1 MQAVAK
7 KRLINVPQ
15 IAGLV
20 MFFYWTIYR
29 QIRKIW
35 LHHKGKEFLSSSIID
50 KIKSSQKFITWR
62 HLLWNHTLQQG
73 VRRGTSARKGQ
84 LFHSI
89 SFKQIGQFLPSL
101 SLKWIC
107 WVGRWYVQ
115 NELQRKSRNMSK
127 KSKSLLLLSRSSA
140 PIKALLDKKCMWL
153 QNYYSGQWKR
163 DVYAEHNL
171 FAIAQFEVQGKKN
184 LVWF

>member
-1 MQAVAK
+1 
-7 KRLINVPQ
+7 
-15 IAGLV
+15 

-35 LHHKGKEFLSSSIID
+35 LHHKGKKFLSSSIIN
-50 KIKSSQKFITWR
+50 KIKSSKKFITWR

-115 NELQRKSRNMSK
+115 NELQCKSTNMSK
-127 KSKSLLLLSRSSA
+127 KSKSLLLLSREVLHPSKHCQ
-140 PIKALLDKKCMWL
+140 IKSVCGYNNTIQVNEKQMFTL
-153 QNYYSGQWKR
+153 NT
-163 DVYAEHNL
+163 
-171 FAIAQFEVQGKKN
+171 FAIAQFEVQGKKTLCDYKFHLLARLFPVSCRPVIFGN
-184 LVWF
+184 